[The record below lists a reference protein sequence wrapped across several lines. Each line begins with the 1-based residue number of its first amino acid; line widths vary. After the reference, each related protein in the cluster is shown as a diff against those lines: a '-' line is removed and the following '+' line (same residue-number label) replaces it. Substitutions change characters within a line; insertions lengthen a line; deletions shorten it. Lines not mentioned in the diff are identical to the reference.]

1 MRRPAANGQKWRL
14 DRLLQRKA
22 QEGVKIYVII
32 YQNVGTTVPI
42 DSTHT
47 KYSLLG
53 LHPNVFVQRSPRHVG
68 GLTGQNIFFW
78 AHHEKVISIDHTVGF
93 VGGLDLCFGRW
104 DSPEH
109 VLIDDKP
116 LGFEKGMDGRMIDD
130 PQVWPGKDYS
140 NPRIHDFFELD
151 KPYEDMYDR
160 KQTPRMPW
168 HDISM
173 ALTGQPARDIARHFV
188 QRWNYLLRTKPP
200 SKPTPILLPP
210 PDFTAAEL
218 ESLNLNGTCE
228 VQLLRSAGQWSM
240 GLQDKTEQ
248 SIQNAYLKCIEQ
260 SEHFVYIENQFFI
273 TSTDC
278 DGTKIENAIG
288 DAIVNRIVRAH
299 KEGTEWRCVLLI
311 PLMPGFQNTID
322 SPDGSSLRLIMYA
335 QYYSLCRGETSI
347 FGRLRRADIDPE
359 DYISVYG
366 LRGWGK
372 IGEQDQLVTE
382 QVYIHAKTMVV
393 DDRVAII
400 GSANINERSMRGNR
414 DSEVA
419 VVVRD
424 MEQYEITMAG
434 KPFMVGKFAHTLR
447 MRLQLEH
454 LGVNTDDFEQRAKMM
469 DGLARVKTKN
479 ITVWDQQAKSL
490 HKANGLPRPYS
501 FNHET
506 DSLNEENYHVFDNT
520 SSDEDDEEH
529 GSETETHKRKKWY
542 RRKHDGHHNSRTE
555 PTDRTKVGRPTV
567 TTSANPLAGAIPP
580 NMQGQT
586 SAIDRAEELEQ
597 GKRDPDVIKGS
608 FSTGATSDE
617 TLSEAQPEHSPQ
629 TPQLASPKPL
639 VHHGDGGSILP
650 TTPRKSR
657 VTGKLIPV
665 VDPYNVVDPLD
676 ETYFFDQWDAVAQ
689 HNTEV
694 YRRVFHP
701 MPDNEV
707 KTWSEYKEFF
717 AFGERLAKAEGG
729 DKGKMRTQQEQS
741 GASGPV
747 GAVGGGKLLDKV
759 GRKEHSSRDGVK
771 EYVEGG
777 EEVEREEKERI
788 KQDLKETRGE
798 LEHEEKEVKDEAK
811 HAEHEV
817 KDGMH
822 AAKEAMEGKSPKE
835 SERKRRARENTLKS
849 GHFSIL
855 PRDTMEELLGEVQGH
870 LVVWPMDWLAK
881 EDANGNFL
889 YNIDK

>member
-1 MRRPAANGQKWRL
+1 M
-14 DRLLQRKA
+14 
-22 QEGVKIYVII
+22 
-32 YQNVGTTVPI
+32 
-42 DSTHT
+42 
-47 KYSLLG
+47 
-53 LHPNVFVQRSPRHVG
+53 
-68 GLTGQNIFFW
+68 
-78 AHHEKVISIDHTVGF
+78 GF

-116 LGFEKGMDGRMIDD
+116 LGFEEGVDGKTIDD

-140 NPRIHDFFELD
+140 NPRIRDFFELD

-168 HDISM
+168 HDVSM
-173 ALTGQPARDIARHFV
+173 TLTGHPARDIARHFV

-218 ESLNLNGTCE
+218 ESMNLNGTCE
-228 VQLLRSAGQWSM
+228 VQLLRSAGPWSL

-248 SIQNAYLKCIEQ
+248 SIHSAYLKCIEQ

-273 TSTDC
+273 TSTEC
-278 DGTKIENAIG
+278 DGTRIENAIG

-299 KEGTEWRCVLLI
+299 KEGTEWRCVLVI
-311 PLMPGFQNTID
+311 PLMPGFQNNID

-347 FGRLRRADIDPE
+347 FGRLRRADIDGE

-382 QVYIHAKTMVV
+382 QVYIHAKIMIV

-419 VVVRD
+419 AIVRD
-424 MEQYEITMAG
+424 TDQCEITMAG

-454 LGVNTDDFEQRAKMM
+454 LGVNTDDFEQRVKMM
-469 DGLARVKTKN
+469 DGLARVKAKT
-479 ITVWDQQAKSL
+479 ITSWDEHKLL
-490 HKANGLPRPYS
+490 HKPNGINRTYS
-501 FNHET
+501 VNHKT
-506 DSLNEENYHVFDNT
+506 GSLIEENSPTFDNI
-520 SSDEDDEEH
+520 SSDEEN
-529 GSETETHKRKKWY
+529 GSETETPKNKKAY
-542 RRKHDGHHNSRTE
+542 HIKEQHLNQHTE
-555 PTDRTKVGRPTV
+555 PPDQRKIGRPTV
-567 TTSANPLAGAIPP
+567 TTSANPLSGSISP
-580 NMQGQT
+580 NVPGKTHQV
-586 SAIDRAEELEQ
+586 DRAEELEQ
-597 GKRDPDVIKGS
+597 AKRDPDINKNS

-617 TLSEAQPEHSPQ
+617 TLAEVQPEKSPKSPRSSFQSPQ
-629 TPQLASPKPL
+629 LSLPKPL

-650 TTPRKSR
+650 TTPRESR
-657 VTGKLIPV
+657 VTGKQIPV
-665 VDPYNVVDPLD
+665 VDPYNIIDPLD

-717 AFGERLAKAEGG
+717 AFGERLAKAETGE
-729 DKGKMRTQQEQS
+729 KGKMRTQQQQS
-741 GASGPV
+741 GVSGPV
-747 GAVGGGKLLDKV
+747 GAVSNGKRFEKASK
-759 GRKEHSSRDGVK
+759 KEASSRDNIK

-777 EEVEREEKERI
+777 KDLEREERERI
-788 KQDLKETRGE
+788 KQDLKETKGE
-798 LEHEEKEVKDEAK
+798 LEDDKNEVKEELK
-811 HAEHEV
+811 HTEHEV
-817 KDGMH
+817 KEAIREENDAIQGRPS
-822 AAKEAMEGKSPKE
+822 KETD
-835 SERKRRARENTLKS
+835 RRRRARSNTLKS
-849 GHFSIL
+849 GQFSIL
-855 PRDTMEELLGEVQGH
+855 PRDTMEELLGEIQGH
-870 LVVWPMDWLAK
+870 LVVWPMDWLSK

-889 YNIDK
+889 YNIDKYSFPIGLANVLECNRWKFMTKLFDMLGYREECITFRVGLLFLGVGLLIVN

>member
-1 MRRPAANGQKWRL
+1 M
-14 DRLLQRKA
+14 
-22 QEGVKIYVII
+22 
-32 YQNVGTTVPI
+32 
-42 DSTHT
+42 
-47 KYSLLG
+47 
-53 LHPNVFVQRSPRHVG
+53 
-68 GLTGQNIFFW
+68 
-78 AHHEKVISIDHTVGF
+78 GF

-116 LGFEKGMDGRMIDD
+116 LGFDEGMDGRMIDD

-160 KQTPRMPW
+160 QQTPRMPW

-173 ALTGQPARDIARHFV
+173 QLTGQPARDIARHFV

-218 ESLNLNGTCE
+218 ESLKLNGTCE
-228 VQLLRSAGQWSM
+228 AQLLRSAGQWSM

-299 KEGTEWRCVLLI
+299 KEGTDWRCVLLL

-322 SPDGSSLRLIMYA
+322 SPDGSSIRLIMYA
-335 QYYSLCRGETSI
+335 QYYSLCRGEMSI
-347 FGRLRRADIDPE
+347 FGRLRRVDIDPE
-359 DYISVYG
+359 EYISVYG

-372 IGEQDQLVTE
+372 IGNQDQLVTE
-382 QVYIHAKTMVV
+382 QVYIHAKTMIV

-419 VVVRD
+419 VIVRD
-424 MEQYEITMAG
+424 TEQYEINMAG

-469 DGLARVKTKN
+469 DGLARVKTKT
-479 ITVWDQQAKSL
+479 ITAWDQQAKSL
-490 HKANGLPRPYS
+490 HKANRLPRPYS
-501 FNHET
+501 FNHDT

-520 SSDEDDEEH
+520 TSDEDEE
-529 GSETETHKRKKWY
+529 GSDTESQKHKKWY
-542 RRKHDGHHNSRTE
+542 RRKHDQHPHARNESI
-555 PTDRTKVGRPTV
+555 DRSKTGRPSV
-567 TTSANPLAGAIPP
+567 TTSANPLPGGIPP
-580 NMQGQT
+580 NMQGRT
-586 SAIDRAEELEQ
+586 SAVDRAEELEQ
-597 GKRDPDVIKGS
+597 GKRDPDINKGS

-617 TLSEAQPEHSPQ
+617 TLSEAQPEQSPQ
-629 TPQLASPKPL
+629 SPELSSPKPL

-650 TTPRKSR
+650 TATPRKSR
-657 VTGKLIPV
+657 VTGALIPI
-665 VDPYNVVDPLD
+665 VDPYNVIDPLE

-707 KTWSEYKEFF
+707 KTWADYKEFF

-747 GAVGGGKLLDKV
+747 GAVGGGKLFAKA
-759 GRKEHSSRDGVK
+759 GSKEHHSRDGVK
-771 EYVEGG
+771 EYIEGG
-777 EEVEREEKERI
+777 EDIERDEEERI
-788 KQDLKETRGE
+788 KQDLKKTKG
-798 LEHEEKEVKDEAK
+798 LVEHEEKEVKDEAK

-817 KDGMH
+817 KEGMH
-822 AAKEAMEGKSPKE
+822 EAKDAIGGKSPKE
-835 SERKRRARENTLKS
+835 TERKRRARANTLKS

-855 PRDTMEELLGEVQGH
+855 PRDTMEDLLGEVQGH